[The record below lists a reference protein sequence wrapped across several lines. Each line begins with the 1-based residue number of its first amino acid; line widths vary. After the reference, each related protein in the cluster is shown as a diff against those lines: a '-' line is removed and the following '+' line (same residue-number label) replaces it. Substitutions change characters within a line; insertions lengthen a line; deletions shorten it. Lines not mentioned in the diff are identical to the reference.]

1 MATSGPRKAIVQESE
16 LPTLSFFKDGT
27 NGYRVRYRIASEDR
41 NRFSHYSPIYTVRP
55 NYKFQRPEARDL
67 DEIAINRPGNSP
79 YLTVAWQKVS
89 VLNRVTNNFIKTADL
104 YDVWLRWDVDEANA
118 VWVLADRV
126 DGNQLGLVIPKSYTL
141 ATTPSPTVIS
151 EEPTRL
157 SVEIYIRANPAS
169 RNNSSFLVYKLDNEN
184 IEPPLPD
191 PAT

>member
-16 LPTLSFFKDGT
+16 LPTPSFFKDGT

-89 VLNRVTNNFIKTADL
+89 VLNRVTDNFIKTADL

-191 PAT
+191 PGT

>member
-1 MATSGPRKAIVQESE
+1 
-16 LPTLSFFKDGT
+16 
-27 NGYRVRYRIASEDR
+27 
-41 NRFSHYSPIYTVRP
+41 VRP

-67 DEIAINRPGNSP
+67 NEIAINRPGNSP

-89 VLNRVTNNFIKTADL
+89 VLNRVTNSFIKVADL
-104 YDVWLRWDVDEANA
+104 YDVWLRWDVDETNA

-169 RNNSSFLVYKLDNEN
+169 RNNSSLLVYKLDNAN
-184 IEPPLPD
+184 IAPPLPD
-191 PAT
+191 PGT

>member
-1 MATSGPRKAIVQESE
+1 
-16 LPTLSFFKDGT
+16 
-27 NGYRVRYRIASEDR
+27 
-41 NRFSHYSPIYTVRP
+41 
-55 NYKFQRPEARDL
+55 
-67 DEIAINRPGNSP
+67 
-79 YLTVAWQKVS
+79 
-89 VLNRVTNNFIKTADL
+89 
-104 YDVWLRWDVDEANA
+104 VWLRWDVDETNA

-191 PAT
+191 PGT